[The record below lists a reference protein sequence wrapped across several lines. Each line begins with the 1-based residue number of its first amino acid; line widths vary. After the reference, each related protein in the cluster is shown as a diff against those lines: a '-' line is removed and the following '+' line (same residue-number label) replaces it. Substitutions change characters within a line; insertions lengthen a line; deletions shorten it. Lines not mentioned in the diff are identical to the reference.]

1 MKTNKELYMGSVVER
16 INNLIKETERTRNI
30 SELNK
35 TVIDLKDRITLLEAE
50 NKRLEDLIKEATEN
64 ALELNKNNDIQC
76 QETKT

>member
-1 MKTNKELYMGSVVER
+1 MGSVVER

-35 TVIDLKDRITLLEAE
+35 TIINLKDRITLLEAE

>member
-1 MKTNKELYMGSVVER
+1 MGSVVER

>member
-1 MKTNKELYMGSVVER
+1 MKTNKEVYMGSVVER

>member
-1 MKTNKELYMGSVVER
+1 MGSVVER

-64 ALELNKNNDIQC
+64 ALELNKNDDIQC

>member
-1 MKTNKELYMGSVVER
+1 MGSAVER

-50 NKRLEDLIKEATEN
+50 NKRLKDLIKEVTEN
-64 ALELNKNNDIQC
+64 ALELNKNDDIQC